1 MKSAKIVYLKLYNSV
16 IRLFVRKHKE
26 FPILNNKL
34 DVKKNASE
42 DITQN
47 PFFWEQQACNFA
59 LLLSKEIK
67 TYSGLSNTVGS
78 KLVINLPA
86 PHVWQRSGSHS
97 LTAKK
102 HGHCLVLHCALQR
115 QPGKRFWPD
124 GGEGQSVIVS
134 VNEREKHE
142 RQVTQTN
149 WVVWLKTLF
158 LTSGFCIKLKF
169 FYSAQREKQNS
180 STMVYYSWFTT
191 KFLCWHLRKRIAT
204 CNEN

>member
-1 MKSAKIVYLKLYNSV
+1 MKSAKIVHLKLYNSV

-34 DVKKNASE
+34 DVNKNASE

-47 PFFWEQQACNFA
+47 PFFWKQQACNFA

-142 RQVTQTN
+142 RQLSNSNELSCVIEN
-149 WVVWLKTLF
+149 LILDLSWDSALSWN
-158 LTSGFCIKLKF
+158 F
-169 FYSAQREKQNS
+169 FIVLNEKNEIHQQWYTILDLPLNS
-180 STMVYYSWFTT
+180 YVD
-191 KFLCWHLRKRIAT
+191 I
-204 CNEN
+204 